1 MNKDLLLKYIEN
13 GTSLDYNLNEISLNN
28 GYMVS
33 LLGYEK
39 TFNPDDLTNIEN
51 TIIDYQKK
59 LKTSQFIGLW
69 QFNGLVYV
77 DISRHYT
84 NKQDAIKNG
93 ILNKQL
99 AIYDLK
105 SKKDIELTKK
115 TYILYKYDKIKN
127 DISYITEF
135 TNTKDMEK
143 ELQTSYN
150 TLKSYMIKSIDEPI
164 KELLKNK
171 YLIIC
176 ENAFIKD
183 LV

>member
-1 MNKDLLLKYIEN
+1 MNKDLLLKYINN
-13 GTSLDYNLNEISLNN
+13 GTSLDNNLNEISLIN
-28 GYMVS
+28 GFMVS

-39 TFNPDDLTNIEN
+39 TFLPSDLKAIND
-51 TIIDYQKK
+51 TIIDYKNK

-69 QFNGLVYV
+69 QHNGLVYI

-99 AIYDLK
+99 AIYDLSK
-105 SKKDIELTKK
+105 KKDILLTKK
-115 TYILYKYDKIKN
+115 TYILYKYNKINK
-127 DISYITEF
+127 DINYITEF
-135 TNTKDMEK
+135 TNIKDMEK

-150 TLKSYMIKSIDEPI
+150 TLKSYIIKSIDLPI
-164 KELLKNK
+164 KELLKDK
-171 YLIIC
+171 YLIITD
-176 ENAFIKD
+176 NAFIKD